1 MTVRLFCPIN
11 ECAAFSSQKFIVT
24 RNLSQVDSF
33 FTGTQ
38 CSDGTKFILFFL
50 PPLIR
55 FRVLALQCRV
65 GYVLWFLELIPTV
78 PDSRADSC

>member
-1 MTVRLFCPIN
+1 MNVRLFPLK
-11 ECAAFSSQKFIVT
+11 SS
-24 RNLSQVDSF
+24 LSRETYHRWTVS
-33 FTGTQ
+33 
-38 CSDGTKFILFFL
+38 SPEHSADGTKFILFFL
-50 PPLIR
+50 PPLTR